1 MITTYKYK
9 GEERD
14 PVILTARLYTT
25 EGAEIHANHELAS
38 CISYKWFKD
47 DLLGGGGVA
56 ISEATNKQYTVDL
69 SSVANSG
76 EYYCEI
82 KVGMTGCNDQVTER
96 RRVSIIE
103 CLYQIERT
111 FTATNAAGQVSVI
124 APHYE
129 SPIFNNEGNSWIVAT
144 GNVIC
149 SAMVD
154 NVCTFSQSFT
164 LTDQLPS
171 ANSARRGQATLTI
184 GNHIC
189 FFGVGQDFIRNT
201 EPDGELLDLEPGP
214 TIKLSTN
221 GDVFTDATAVVTARV
236 EYVLAPGQVAP
247 TIPDGPGEQVV
258 FTSST
263 GTLPSSSREFDD
275 LPSWKQKFT
284 RSTPQEVIITGTYT
298 DPNGVTVS
306 HSIPVKFLSREGLA
320 TTFAGSTAPKLTW
333 LSTPQRTILGTFYPA
348 VLARRTARLNLG
360 VYGRGKWLMTVTIYP
375 WGVDQNL
382 WPPSQ
387 DRAVKVSMLNS
398 DSSFRHLGSDD
409 NFNNLEGQTILTA
422 PIAGTGAPVSQDF
435 PFEGIGTFTG
445 KFSLNET
452 IEAEFEDDLN
462 AFVEINITKRD

>member
-1 MITTYKYK
+1 
-9 GEERD
+9 
-14 PVILTARLYTT
+14 
-25 EGAEIHANHELAS
+25 
-38 CISYKWFKD
+38 
-47 DLLGGGGVA
+47 
-56 ISEATNKQYTVDL
+56 
-69 SSVANSG
+69 
-76 EYYCEI
+76 
-82 KVGMTGCNDQVTER
+82 
-96 RRVSIIE
+96 
-103 CLYQIERT
+103 
-111 FTATNAAGQVSVI
+111 
-124 APHYE
+124 
-129 SPIFNNEGNSWIVAT
+129 
-144 GNVIC
+144 
-149 SAMVD
+149 
-154 NVCTFSQSFT
+154 
-164 LTDQLPS
+164 
-171 ANSARRGQATLTI
+171 
-184 GNHIC
+184 
-189 FFGVGQDFIRNT
+189 
-201 EPDGELLDLEPGP
+201 
-214 TIKLSTN
+214 
-221 GDVFTDATAVVTARV
+221 VVTARV

-422 PIAGTGAPVSQDF
+422 PIAGTGAPVSQVLPVNF
-435 PFEGIGTFTG
+435 
-445 KFSLNET
+445 
-452 IEAEFEDDLN
+452 
-462 AFVEINITKRD
+462 R